1 MGKASGVSSFFCDV
15 LYLLCRRTFLSFRF
29 RTFLSS
35 HSKQGLTPKIV
46 TLICLV
52 IELKVFLQE
61 IIGKDACA
69 ILIVTMESLFKFL
82 CWNHH
87 CTLSSYLVSIQFPFH
102 NAVLKIL
109 LILSSLVPLPLF
121 CFLLQFSS
129 LPFFRPLQLLVL
141 FSLSSLIYT
150 NFNLTL
156 RKRAT
161 SPWILHVSKNSRTA
175 DFSSTKNSQNNR
187 SLHNY
192 MILTKL
198 NNSLFLK
205 YITQKLQLKKL
216 TITIS
221 ILTMTRNPS

>member
-1 MGKASGVSSFFCDV
+1 MPEKVSI
-15 LYLLCRRTFLSFRF
+15 SFRF

-35 HSKQGLTPKIV
+35 HSKQALTPKTV

-61 IIGKDACA
+61 IIDKNACA
-69 ILIVTMESLFKFL
+69 ILIVTMKSLFNFL
-82 CWNHH
+82 CRNHH
-87 CTLSSYLVSIQFPFH
+87 CTLSSYLVSIQFPFR

-109 LILSSLVPLPLF
+109 LILSCLVPLPLF

-129 LPFFRPLQLLVL
+129 LPFFRPLHVL

-175 DFSSTKNSQNNR
+175 DLVQKNSQNNR

-205 YITQKLQLKKL
+205 YIAQKLQL
-216 TITIS
+216 
-221 ILTMTRNPS
+221 